1 TCADAQIS
9 GAGCSGNCGTV
20 SNAQTEKITV
30 DNTSNSSLTIE
41 SGGSVNVSNS
51 EAINFSN
58 DSSIQTFKNQ
68 GIVQGG
74 SNTASIQIGN
84 KDNNGATI
92 TTFEN
97 SGTIGNGSSK
107 YGILIYGNGTKSSI
121 ENFKNTGTISS
132 NEGES
137 VFASNASIDTFENS
151 GIINSAKHNGLS
163 ISSSSTIKNLINTGT
178 ISSSNEG
185 KGIYINNG
193 ATINTFENTGLITS
207 EKNIGLQLDGGSTIE
222 TFKNSGTIAGSQS
235 NAGIKIGST
244 EYAATITSFTN
255 ETNGIIGGENSIF
268 GIVFT
273 GKGQNKGEK
282 NGNTN
287 STITNFE
294 NKGIVSS
301 LNDSVFIKNTDISTF
316 KNQGLISSKNLG
328 MNITEGATISTFEN
342 AGTID
347 SENGIGIYLQKK
359 STIENFKNN
368 GTISG
373 NQNNAAIWVESQ
385 NGGVK
390 ITSFINETNGII
402 GGENS
407 LYGVAL
413 TGSSSNKS
421 TLTNFE
427 NKGTISS
434 LKDGIFAKNSSI
446 DTLTNEGTI
455 NSSLSNAI
463 ILREGT
469 TIKKFENKGLIE
481 SNADGSYGVDITS
494 GVSIENFENSGTIGN
509 EKSLGIKIKGS
520 NNNKTEIQTF
530 KNSGL
535 LTGGAEGLNIT
546 HATVNSLTNDTDG
559 IIHSKNWSGIA
570 IYDGANITTFENKGT
585 ISSDKSYGFLIS
597 QGYNEKT
604 STIENFTNEGLIKG
618 YNGIRIDGEATIET
632 LTNKGT
638 IESNSNSIYAGA
650 VSLVSLKDPINT
662 GETAGQSLIKT
673 FINETDGKIISAS
686 NGIMVETGNKIGTFI
701 NKGLVQAELNGIS
714 FYEVEDSGDL
724 IDVGKIC
731 LKDNGQIIAGKNG
744 INIDGTDKEVKV
756 EGIEV
761 ESDAMI
767 KGGNAAIYIG
777 GGKIINSNI
786 NIKGTLIGGNGGII
800 NEGTI
805 GGGNSGNGGIT
816 IENGGSIAGGIV
828 NQGSGVISG
837 NITNNGN
844 KELEIS
850 NGEGATINGGIVNSG
865 GGNLVITNQ
874 GSVGKDGKCTIKNDS
889 GNVVIKDW
897 VVSTGSDGKLET
909 VVVGGSDKDKV
920 NVDKITV
927 DQGNLNLD
935 QLDNLQDLITGVDQ
949 DKIASVGTNGSGEI
963 SLTIGADGKLQKKIN
978 LKAGAAGA
986 FFRTNH
992 SLNTQ
997 RTNFINNVMGNAMNQ
1012 FSFSN
1017 S

>member
-1 TCADAQIS
+1 M
-9 GAGCSGNCGTV
+9 V
-20 SNAQTEKITV
+20 
-30 DNTSNSSLTIE
+30 NS
-41 SGGSVNVSNS
+41 
-51 EAINFSN
+51 
-58 DSSIQTFKNQ
+58 
-68 GIVQGG
+68 
-74 SNTASIQIGN
+74 
-84 KDNNGATI
+84 
-92 TTFEN
+92 
-97 SGTIGNGSSK
+97 
-107 YGILIYGNGTKSSI
+107 
-121 ENFKNTGTISS
+121 
-132 NEGES
+132 
-137 VFASNASIDTFENS
+137 
-151 GIINSAKHNGLS
+151 
-163 ISSSSTIKNLINTGT
+163 GT

-193 ATINTFENTGLITS
+193 ATINTFKNTGLITS

-235 NAGIKIGST
+235 NAGIKIGSA
-244 EYAATITSFTN
+244 EYVATITSFTN

-273 GKGQNKGEK
+273 GKGQDKEEK
-282 NGNTN
+282 KANGIKN

-390 ITSFINETNGII
+390 ITSFINEANGII

-407 LYGVAL
+407 LYGIAL
-413 TGSSSNKS
+413 TGSSGNKS
-421 TLTNFE
+421 TLTNFK
-427 NKGTISS
+427 NQGTISS

-469 TIKKFENKGLIE
+469 TITKFENKGLIE

-520 NNNKTEIQTF
+520 NDNKTRIQTF

-546 HATVNSLTNDTDG
+546 HATVNSLTNDTNG

-570 IYDGANITTFENKGT
+570 IYDGADITTFENKGT

-673 FINETDGKIISAS
+673 FINEDNGKIISAS
-686 NGIMVETGNKIGTFI
+686 NGIMVETGNKIETFI

-724 IDVGKIC
+724 IDVGNIK
-731 LKDNGQIIAGKNG
+731 LEDTGKIIAGKNG

-786 NIKGTLIGGNGGII
+786 NIKGTLIGSNGGII

-805 GGGNSGNGGIT
+805 GSGGIK
-816 IENGGSIAGGIV
+816 IESSGSIAGGIV

-837 NITNNGN
+837 NITNEGKN
-844 KELEIS
+844 ELEIS

-865 GGNLVITNQ
+865 GGDLVITNQ
-874 GSVGKDGKCTIKNDS
+874 GSVGKDGDCTIKNDN

-909 VVVGGSDKDKV
+909 VVVGGTNKDNVTVDKV
-920 NVDKITV
+920 TV

-935 QLDNLQDLITGVDQ
+935 QLDDLNNIITGVNS
-949 DKIASVGTNGSGEI
+949 DKIHNIGTNGSGEI
-963 SLTIGADGKLQKKIN
+963 SLTIGADGKLQKKID

-1017 S
+1017 SSAIAMQEKGNLYASASDY